1 MTGRNPDGAEDFPSE
16 VAYGPQRL
24 DTIIGAYEDFRDRV
38 RGTDDLRFHF
48 VLELPGTE
56 TVRAENPIR
65 WREQHSCGVGGPAVV
80 ITDHVPV
87 VRFPPEMRVMWLC
100 LSQCEET

>member
-24 DTIIGAYEDFRDRV
+24 NTIIGAYKDFRDRV

-48 VLELPGTE
+48 VLELP
-56 TVRAENPIR
+56 RHRNPTSVQTSKPHR
-65 WREQHSCGVGGPAVV
+65 TG
-80 ITDHVPV
+80 
-87 VRFPPEMRVMWLC
+87 
-100 LSQCEET
+100 

>member
-1 MTGRNPDGAEDFPSE
+1 
-16 VAYGPQRL
+16 
-24 DTIIGAYEDFRDRV
+24 
-38 RGTDDLRFHF
+38 

-56 TVRAENPIR
+56 TVRPENPIR

>member
-24 DTIIGAYEDFRDRV
+24 NTIIGAYEDFRDRG

-48 VLELPGTE
+48 VLELPATE
-56 TVRAENPIR
+56 TVPQRRRCSAVSR
-65 WREQHSCGVGGPAVV
+65 CLPAV
-80 ITDHVPV
+80 PAPYGAG
-87 VRFPPEMRVMWLC
+87 R
-100 LSQCEET
+100 